1 MITFLLSPVEKSFMK
16 AELEEYYSRRAAT
29 YHDLDVPATIVAAV
43 RRRGVAD
50 HAVIICAGEEQR
62 VLDVGTG
69 TGRFLAVFPRC
80 VGVDLTEEMLRRAK
94 VYNKPLVRADAEH
107 LPFRDESFDVVHSA
121 GLLGVY
127 RSAKI
132 IAECAR
138 VAKRGGKV
146 YISFPARESIS
157 GFFFLLFKKLFNRNV
172 TLLDEWYS
180 LREIHELYPESLKIV
195 KVHRLGFELP
205 FQRWYKNLTSRRF
218 TGLFLWLEERL
229 RERRAFRY
237 FKARYLVE
245 AVKVD

>member
-1 MITFLLSPVEKSFMK
+1 MK
-16 AELEEYYSRRAAT
+16 AELEEYYSKRAAS
-29 YHDLDVPATIVAAV
+29 YHDLDAPATIVAAV

-50 HAVIICAGEEQR
+50 HVAIIGADESQL

-94 VYNKPLVRADAEH
+94 VYQKPLVRADAEH
-107 LPFRDESFDVVHSA
+107 LPFRDESFDIVHSA

-132 IAECAR
+132 IEECAR
-138 VAKRGGKV
+138 VVKRGGRV
-146 YISFPARESIS
+146 YISFPAKESVS
-157 GFFFLLFKKLFNRNV
+157 GFFFTLFKKLLNRNV

-180 LREIHELYPESLKIV
+180 LREIYKLYPDTLKIV
-195 KVHRLGFELP
+195 RIYRLGFEPP
-205 FQRWYKNLTSRRF
+205 FQRWYKGVTSKTLTK
-218 TGLFLWLEERL
+218 LFLWFESRL
-229 RERRAFRY
+229 SGMRVFRC

-245 AVKVD
+245 AVKA